1 MSTLRSSKKNI
12 YCKLKETKKKGIIQI
27 GTVFN
32 ELKINADKKM
42 NKAKV
47 NSLRSSKIW
56 KSLLIE
62 SDQRESEKIHPAVQS
77 GVEGGQRIYKLLI
90 ETNTT
95 NLQEGY

>member
-1 MSTLRSSKKNI
+1 
-12 YCKLKETKKKGIIQI
+12 
-27 GTVFN
+27 
-32 ELKINADKKM
+32 M

-77 GVEGGQRIYKLLI
+77 GVEGG
-90 ETNTT
+90 
-95 NLQEGY
+95 